1 MRKKNNPFLFAIALV
16 LIFMT
21 SALFVFNNTNVSDDN
36 EVASTAETDTGS
48 QDLASEL
55 PSDTVEVAA
64 MNPDEYDTGE
74 SVSGYAGED
83 KGFSPSEYDDYADGS
98 DSQLNG
104 RKDEASYSESHNN
117 NPVEPADRLY
127 DGYNTQPKELVS
139 SASPSAHYNE
149 KQKPVSESTTPFTN
163 NRVNSNTES
172 SNASK
177 NKSSENAEIES
188 VEAEQSY
195 PNYAK
200 AENSPEASL
209 DSIQQDDEDPAD
221 DIQQDSYDSTDT
233 SRQYDEDITKEAQ
246 LDVENT
252 AEDVEQEE
260 NDSADLQYED
270 EDTTNESDA
279 YENPDNTEADDDE
292 ALDDSEADDYEAMVD
307 SDSDNTTDSADSPA
321 VPQQLDAEQIIT
333 ILSESVIS
341 DSGTFASYIDRDDW
355 ERRTIGSFGEQHT
368 NCFSVNTGARY
379 NMWGGG
385 TQFVSFN
392 IKELNDYQFLNFT
405 ICGENGT
412 DGEMN
417 VDVYVDREMEGD
429 PDYNYHFNSCT
440 IPAEA
445 KINIQGASFI
455 GILVNNLS
463 GNENRMVFYNLSV
476 SDV

>member
-16 LIFMT
+16 LIFLT

-36 EVASTAETDTGS
+36 EVASTAETDTRS
-48 QDLASEL
+48 QDSVPEL

-74 SVSGYAGED
+74 STSGYAGED
-83 KGFSPSEYDDYADGS
+83 KGYNPSEYDDYTNGS

-104 RKDEASYSESHNN
+104 KKDEASYSESHNN
-117 NPVEPADRLY
+117 NPAGSADRINGGY
-127 DGYNTQPKELVS
+127 DTQPKEHVS
-139 SASPSAHYNE
+139 GTSPSAHYSE
-149 KQKPVSESTTPFTN
+149 KQKPVSEGTTQSTN
-163 NRVNSNTES
+163 NRSNTNTES
-172 SNASK
+172 PNADK
-177 NKSSENAEIES
+177 NKSSDNVEIES

-200 AENSPEASL
+200 AENSPETSL
-209 DSIQQDDEDPAD
+209 NSIQQDDEKSAD

-233 SRQYDEDITKEAQ
+233 TQQYYEDITKEAQ

-252 AEDVEQEE
+252 AEDVEQKE

-270 EDTTNESDA
+270 EDTPNDSDT
-279 YENPDNTEADDDE
+279 YETP
-292 ALDDSEADDYEAMVD
+292 DDSEADDYEAMVD

-321 VPQQLDAEQIIT
+321 VPQQLDAEQIVT

-368 NCFSVNTGARY
+368 NCFSVNTGASY